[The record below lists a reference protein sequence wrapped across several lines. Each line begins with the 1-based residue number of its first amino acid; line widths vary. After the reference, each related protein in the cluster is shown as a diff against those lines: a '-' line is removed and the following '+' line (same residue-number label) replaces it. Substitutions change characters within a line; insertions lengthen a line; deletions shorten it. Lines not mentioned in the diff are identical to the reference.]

1 WDWAV
6 ARGKNPRDGDAQLD
20 RIDYEVANNIQWIPR
35 SDYGG
40 MTFAQFRANSG
51 DWSIEYLTEAFTW
64 GYERPNAAAGWDS
77 MPDRKAFARL
87 ADNELDWSG
96 PGGCGGGSDPGDDG
110 DNGGGGAG
118 GSSITYVESQGDLLF
133 IHIDHGDSVK
143 AYPSIAQR
151 WVAEANSFGSG

>member
-77 MPDRKAFARL
+77 MPDRKAFAQL
-87 ADNELDWSG
+87 AYNELDWSG
-96 PGGCGGGSDPGDDG
+96 T
-110 DNGGGGAG
+110 GGGGDGDTGGDTGGGDDDTGGDTG
-118 GSSITYVESQGDLLF
+118 GSSITYIESQGDIMF
-133 IHIDHGDSVK
+133 IHIDNGDTVT
-143 AYPSIAQR
+143 AYP
-151 WVAEANSFGSG
+151 